1 MTAANKRL
9 FGFLLFGGLLPV
21 AVVAASV
28 YFVAASRLKERVA
41 QQLAISAEQ
50 VRDRLD
56 REMYDRH
63 LDLKSL
69 ADAPA
74 LAEQP
79 QAILAA
85 FSRASSKKYPNLS
98 RKLYLC
104 LSVVRADGTP
114 MAEAGTCE
122 LAGRPGRGPAG
133 AAYTVATRALRDGA
147 PVLDVYFPLAPGAE
161 AAGLRATED
170 LRSLS
175 DLLVKEKL
183 AGGLAQD
190 VVVYS
195 PENQILARKNG
206 EPGAALAEAFPLL
219 DRADA
224 PAAFSARGA
233 LAGGRPALAAANTLA
248 GLAPPLDALKWR
260 VAVIQPLDDTSAPN
274 LLLLEQL
281 RGLLSAAAAVAALVS
296 VAGWAYFFWN
306 GVD

>member
-1 MTAANKRL
+1 MTASNKRL

-21 AVVAASV
+21 ALVAASV
-28 YFVAASRLKERVA
+28 YVVASSRLRERVA
-41 QQLAISAEQ
+41 VQLAISAEQ

-63 LDLKSL
+63 LDLKTL

-79 QAILAA
+79 QAILSA
-85 FSRASSKKYPNLS
+85 FARASSKKYPNLS
-98 RKLYLC
+98 RTLYLC
-104 LSVVRADGTP
+104 LAVVGADGQP
-114 MAEAGTCE
+114 VAEAGACE
-122 LAGRPGRGPAG
+122 TAGRRDRGAPGTV
-133 AAYTVATRALRDGA
+133 YTATTRALRDGA
-147 PVLDVYFPLAPGAE
+147 PVLDVFFPLAAGGE
-161 AAGLRATED
+161 RLGLRVTED

-175 DLLVKEKL
+175 DLLVKERL
-183 AGGLAQD
+183 PGGLAQD

-195 PENQILARKNG
+195 PENQMLARKIG
-206 EPGAALAEAFPLL
+206 DPGASVVEAYPLL

-233 LAGGRPALAAANTLA
+233 LPGGRPALAAANTMA

-260 VAVIQPLDDTSAPN
+260 VAVIQPLDDLSEPTLM
-274 LLLLEQL
+274 LLDELRRLL
-281 RGLLSAAAAVAALVS
+281 GAAAGVAALVAI
-296 VAGWAYFFWN
+296 AGWAYFFWN